1 MLPKTPSDYRAR
13 AVQCERLAEKAL
25 SGETRE
31 IMTYLALRWWGLA
44 ERAEVEKTP
53 FKHPK
58 DRPLPPS
65 S

>member
-1 MLPKTPSDYRAR
+1 MSPQNPAYCRAR
-13 AVQCERLAEKAL
+13 AEECERLAASATGE
-25 SGETRE
+25 ETRE
-31 IMTYLALRWWGLA
+31 IMTYLAQRWWGLA